1 MEGKMECVRNFSLEG
16 FGMKGKRMV
25 RKEVHKATEIS
36 NQKRFENR

>member
-1 MEGKMECVRNFSLEG
+1 MSGNFSLEG

-36 NQKRFENR
+36 YKKDSKTGRYS